1 MKYIVLYSTQINNE
15 FKAKDTIIEF
25 PQGADEG
32 YINRL
37 VALKVIAPKQG
48 EEQEKQGELIA
59 GQTKQQEYKQD
70 KQNSPKA
77 GKKNNKE

>member
-48 EEQEKQGELIA
+48 EPTAEQTE
-59 GQTKQQEYKQD
+59 QQECKQD
-70 KQNSPKA
+70 KQNNPKA

>member
-48 EEQEKQGELIA
+48 EPTAEQTE
-59 GQTKQQEYKQD
+59 QQERKQD
-70 KQNSPKA
+70 KQNNPKA

>member
-15 FKAKDTIIEF
+15 FKAKGAIIEF

-48 EEQEKQGELIA
+48 EPTAEQTE
-59 GQTKQQEYKQD
+59 QTKLQEYKQD